1 MGEQAGTIATRTIE
15 VDSNTSMLLDLLQD
29 KLSAEPPVPDDERH
43 MGARYT
49 ELARVHEQW
58 QRECDALRM
67 LCGVRLVDRA
77 IG

>member
-1 MGEQAGTIATRTIE
+1 MGEQGIATRTIE

-29 KLSAEPPVPDDERH
+29 KLSAEPLAPDDEVH
-43 MGARYT
+43 VGARYT
-49 ELARVHEQW
+49 ELARTHEQW

-67 LCGVRLVDRA
+67 LCGVRLVERA